1 MTKFLCGECIHN
13 SDKGGGCLIPKNL
26 GYVDNCNRYLPKDK
40 PIVQTNEEYLKSCDT
55 EQLAEWFINSGFL
68 TCTLRD
74 CEDCK
79 YYDKNNDDCI
89 DGSEA
94 INDKQMWVEWLK
106 QPHTNE

>member
-1 MTKFLCGECIHN
+1 MTEHERFINEYCRNVAH
-13 SDKGGGCLIPKNL
+13 
-26 GYVDNCNRYLPKDK
+26 K
-40 PIVQTNEEYLKSCDT
+40 PMTNEEYLKSCNT

-106 QPHTNE
+106 QTHGGE